1 MKPKNCLI
9 FGASGLIGRHLIR
22 KLTQSNYKV
31 TAVTRNVHQK
41 GYYLKL
47 LGNPGYIDIVESNIF
62 DLEKIRNLVKSA
74 DVCINLV
81 GILYQK
87 SGINSFKNIHE
98 KFPDILSSLCKEYN
112 VKQFI
117 HISALGVD
125 KAKES
130 LYARSKLNGEVLIRN
145 NFIEANILRPS
156 VVYSSDDN
164 FTTSFMTLLNLSP
177 IFPLYY
183 NGSTLFRPIHVS
195 DMTEIIYKMVS
206 KELKSITLE
215 CIGPEEISLK
225 NILNRLLKLIGK
237 KRLLVPIPL
246 FVAQLSTFF
255 LEIFP
260 KPLITLDQ
268 LKLLK
273 YDNIPSGEYKTNFD
287 LDMPSYA
294 NFDNEVN
301 KYSYMWRDGGQFSK
315 ETKEEKS

>member
-62 DLEKIRNLVKSA
+62 DLEKIRNLVKNA

-273 YDNIPSGEYKTNFD
+273 HDNIPSGEYKTNFD
-287 LDMPSYA
+287 LNMPSYA

-301 KYSYMWRDGGQFSK
+301 KYSYMWRNGGQFSK

>member
-301 KYSYMWRDGGQFSK
+301 KYSYMWRNGGQFSK

>member
-62 DLEKIRNLVKSA
+62 DLEKIRNLVKNA

-273 YDNIPSGEYKTNFD
+273 HDNIPSGEYKTNFD
-287 LDMPSYA
+287 LNMPSYA

>member
-22 KLTQSNYKV
+22 KLTQNNFKV
-31 TAVTRNVHQK
+31 TAVTRNIHQK
-41 GYYLKL
+41 GYFLKL
-47 LGNPGYIDIVESNIF
+47 LGNPGYIDIVECNIF
-62 DLEKIRNLVKSA
+62 DEVKIRSLVKNA
-74 DVCINLV
+74 DVCINLI

-87 SGINSFKNIHE
+87 GKINTFKNIHE
-98 KFPDILSSLCKEYN
+98 KFPNFLSALCKEHN

-117 HISALGVD
+117 HLSALGID
-125 KAKES
+125 KAKDS
-130 LYARSKLNGEVLIRN
+130 FYAISKLAGEVSIKS
-145 NFIEANILRPS
+145 NFNEANILRPS

-164 FTTSFMTLLNLSP
+164 FTTNFMSILSLSP

-195 DMTEIIYKMVS
+195 DLAEIIYQLVYQNI
-206 KELKSITLE
+206 KSLTLE

-225 NILNRLLKLIGK
+225 NILKRLLKLIDK
-237 KRLLVPIPL
+237 KRILVPMPL
-246 FVAQLSTFF
+246 ILAKISTLFFQL
-255 LEIFP
+255 LP

-273 YDNIPSGEYKTNFD
+273 YHNIPSGEHKTNFD
-287 LDMPSYA
+287 IEIPSYA

-315 ETKEEKS
+315 LNKEEKN

>member
-62 DLEKIRNLVKSA
+62 DLEKIRNLVKNA

-125 KAKES
+125 RAKES
-130 LYARSKLNGEVLIRN
+130 SYARSKLNGEVLIRN

-273 YDNIPSGEYKTNFD
+273 HDNIPSG
-287 LDMPSYA
+287 
-294 NFDNEVN
+294 
-301 KYSYMWRDGGQFSK
+301 
-315 ETKEEKS
+315 

>member
-31 TAVTRNVHQK
+31 TVVTRNVHKK

-47 LGNPGYIDIVESNIF
+47 LGNPGYIDIVESSIF
-62 DLEKIRNLVKSA
+62 DLVKIENLIKNA
-74 DVCINLV
+74 DICINLV
-81 GILYQK
+81 GILYEK
-87 SGINSFKNIHE
+87 GGINTFKNIHE
-98 KFPDILSSLCKEYN
+98 KFPNLLSTLCKKYN

-130 LYARSKLNGEVLIRN
+130 LYAKSKLNGEELIRN

-164 FTTSFMTLLNLSP
+164 FTTNFMTLLNLFP

-195 DMTEIIYKMVS
+195 DLTEIIYQMVS
-206 KELKSITLE
+206 QNLKSITLE

-225 NILNRLLKLIGK
+225 DILNRLLKLIGK
-237 KRLLVPIPL
+237 KRLLVPVPL
-246 FVAQLSTFF
+246 INARLSAFF
-255 LEIFP
+255 FEIFP
-260 KPLITLDQ
+260 KPLITSDQ

-273 YDNIPSGEYKTNFD
+273 YHNIPSGKFKTNFD
-287 LDMPSYA
+287 INMPSYA
-294 NFDNEVN
+294 NFNNEVN

-315 ETKEEKS
+315 KNKEEKS